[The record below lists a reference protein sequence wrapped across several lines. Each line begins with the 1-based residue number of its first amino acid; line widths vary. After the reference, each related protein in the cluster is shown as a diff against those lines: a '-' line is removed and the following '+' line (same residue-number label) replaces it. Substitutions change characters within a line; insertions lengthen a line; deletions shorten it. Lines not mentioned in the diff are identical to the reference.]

1 MVPDNTA
8 VESSQPAKPN
18 PPKVESTIPL
28 EPTTYSSLA
37 EQDEDD
43 ELFRELEE
51 EDDDGLSAAFRE
63 RRMEQLNAEV
73 SRMRQLEQ
81 EKHGR
86 YETVY
91 TEKEILHI
99 TTTTDRCIVHFSHKD
114 FRRCQLMDRH
124 MEDLAKKHVKTRF
137 IKIDVADAPFLV
149 EKLKIQ
155 ILPCIMAFVG
165 GITVDK
171 LLGFEGVS
179 EKDDFPTSALE
190 KRLSE
195 GSEVIVLESTANRG
209 SANQRRTILGFSNTK
224 SGNHSDSDDSD

>member
-1 MVPDNTA
+1 MMVPDNTA

-124 MEDLAKKHVKTRF
+124 MEVF
-137 IKIDVADAPFLV
+137 